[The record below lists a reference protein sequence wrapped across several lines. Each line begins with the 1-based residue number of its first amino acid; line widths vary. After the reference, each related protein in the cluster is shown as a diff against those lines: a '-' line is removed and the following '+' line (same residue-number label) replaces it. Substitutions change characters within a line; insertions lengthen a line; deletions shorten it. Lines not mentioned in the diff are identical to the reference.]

1 MKKSWII
8 LLASLLMLSAC
19 APAQTATETK
29 PGVETIVASTLQAMT
44 AAAQPTAS
52 AGGIPV
58 SYHNVTFTI
67 PLELNASASSSTN
80 TDVEFPYINPS
91 GGPMAE
97 HDVFQITNYPVQGD
111 GWDTKIMV
119 FKSSDYAAYGQQ
131 DAVTALLGGQEA
143 NQPLPKAL
151 THDFYAQPKLI
162 SFKNGHGLRYLT
174 QVFNGMAP
182 INNRDLFY
190 YYQGIT
196 NDGAYFVS
204 AIFHVK
210 VSFLVADTDPNS
222 PTPSDGVLFLRD
234 PSQDISKYLGDI
246 TQKLSSTAPENY
258 TVSLTLL
265 DNLIES
271 VQVSNP

>member
-1 MKKSWII
+1 MKKIWIV
-8 LLASLLMLSAC
+8 LLASLLMVSGC
-19 APAQTATETK
+19 APAPK
-29 PGVETIVASTLQAMT
+29 PGVETLVASTLPATTT
-44 AAAQPTAS
+44 AAQAS
-52 AGGIPV
+52 GLPV
-58 SYHNVTFTI
+58 SYNNVTFTI
-67 PLELNASASSSTN
+67 PLELNVSASPSTN

-97 HDVFQITNYPVQGD
+97 HLVFQITNYPVQGD

-131 DAVTALLGGQEA
+131 DTVTALLGGQEA

-174 QVFNGMAP
+174 QYFIGMGP

-190 YYQGIT
+190 YYEGIT
-196 NDGAYFVS
+196 NDGAYFVQ

-210 VSFLVADTDPNS
+210 APFLVADTDPNS
-222 PTPSDGVLFLRD
+222 PTPSDGVPFLRD
-234 PSQDISKYLGDI
+234 PSQNIPKYVDDI
-246 TQKLSSTAPENY
+246 TQKLDAAAPENY
-258 TVSLTLL
+258 TVPLTLL
-265 DNLIES
+265 DKWIES
-271 VQVSNP
+271 IQVTTP